1 VAAPAQAWSGRG
13 AVAVRAL
20 SPRARAWAAFGLG
33 VLLPLAF
40 APFGIY
46 PLAALSLAGLFVLW
60 EGASPRA
67 AAGLAFRF
75 GFGAFLVGLHWLY
88 ISLHTFGKAPLFISL
103 PLMVALVA
111 IMAGYLAAIG
121 YAVNRFA
128 PEPGVVRWL
137 LVLPGAWTLDEWL
150 RGWVLGG
157 FPWLSLGY
165 SQVDAPLAGLAPVA
179 GVYAA
184 SFAVVLTAGALVA
197 LVRGT
202 TRQKLVAGL
211 AAASLW
217 TAGLALRTVEWTE
230 PAGEALDVALV
241 QGAVTQ
247 DRKWLPEELEP
258 TKALYRVLTEEHV
271 DADIVIWP
279 EAAVPQ
285 LLDEM
290 GEYLAPI
297 LEDVRARGNALV
309 FGVVEYE
316 PSTQSYYNA
325 VLGYD
330 GEVARYRKRHLVPF
344 GEFFPVPDFVR
355 RWMRLMSLPYSDFAR
370 GGDAQPPLEILGQH
384 IGVSICY
391 EDAFGDELIGVLNRA
406 TLLVNVSNDAWFGGS
421 VAPHQHLQIARMR
434 ALEAGRFL
442 MRATNTG
449 ITALIGADGRV
460 EKKIPQFDPGV
471 LRGEVQPRTGLTPY
485 ARLGNWPVVMLALAT
500 FFVALVVRRTR
511 LPGIRHAAHRS

>member
-1 VAAPAQAWSGRG
+1 MDAPAQASSGRG
-13 AVAVRAL
+13 AVAARTC
-20 SPRARAWAAFGLG
+20 SPRARAWVAVGLG

-46 PLAALSLAGLFVLW
+46 PLAAISLAALFVLW
-60 EGASPRA
+60 EGASPREA
-67 AAGLAFRF
+67 AKLAFRF

-88 ISLHTFGKAPLFISL
+88 ISLHTFGKAPLFISV
-103 PLMVALVA
+103 PLMLALVA
-111 IMAGYLAAIG
+111 VMAGYLAAIG
-121 YAVNRFA
+121 YAVNRVW
-128 PEPGVVRWL
+128 PQPGLVRWI

-157 FPWLSLGY
+157 FPWLSVGY
-165 SQVDAPLAGLAPVA
+165 SQIDAPLAGLAPVG

-202 TRQKLVAGL
+202 TTQKIVAVL
-211 AAASLW
+211 AAASVW
-217 TAGLALRTVEWTE
+217 VAGAVLREVEWTE
-230 PAGEALDVALV
+230 PAGEPLEVALV
-241 QGAVTQ
+241 QGAITQ

-258 TKALYRVLTEEHV
+258 TKALYRNLTEEHA
-271 DADIVIWP
+271 DADIVVWP
-279 EAAVPQ
+279 EAAIPQ

-290 GEYLAPI
+290 GEYLELI
-297 LEDVRARGNALV
+297 LTDVHERGHALL

-316 PSTQSYYNA
+316 PSTRNYYNS
-325 VLGYD
+325 VVGYD

-355 RWMRLMSLPYSDFAR
+355 RWLRLMSLPYSDFAR
-370 GGDAQPPLEILGQH
+370 GSDAQPPLEILDQH

-391 EDAFGDELIGVLNRA
+391 EDAFGDELIGVLDRA

-449 ITALIGADGRV
+449 ITALIAANGRV

-471 LRGEVQPRTGLTPY
+471 LRGTVQPRRGLTPY
-485 ARLGNWPVVMLALAT
+485 ARLGNWPVVILALAT
-500 FFVALVVRRTR
+500 FLLPLLARRA
-511 LPGIRHAAHRS
+511 PRS